1 MLESLTDKFSG
12 VFRSLSGRGRIS
24 EENIRESMREVRT
37 ALLEADVNFKVV
49 KEFTDKVVEKA
60 IGQEVIRSLQ
70 PGQLMVKI
78 VYDELVELLGPV
90 DTRIYFVQ
98 PPPTVI
104 MMCGLQ
110 GSGKTTTCG
119 KLAKFL
125 LAKGHHPLLAAADL
139 QRPAAV
145 EQLRVLGEQVG
156 VPVYTDP
163 NKVAPHGEVAKG
175 AAVAVCRAAIA
186 QARTTGRDI
195 VILDTAGR
203 LHIDDELM
211 GELRDINTQLKPHQI
226 YLVLDAMSGQDAVN
240 SAKAFNEQ
248 LEIDGLIL
256 TKFDSDTRG
265 GALLSAK
272 MVTGKPVKFLGVG
285 EKLDRLEEFRP
296 EGMAQRILGM
306 GDIVGLVTEA
316 MEKFDQDETAR
327 LQAKME
333 KGEFTLD
340 DFMAQMSQVKKLG
353 PMGKVMGM
361 IPGMS
366 EMTRQMNM
374 NESDVEGQMGRMRA
388 IYDSMSKKERAKPD
402 MLDGQRR
409 RRVARGAGVELN
421 EVSQFI
427 KQFEMTRDMMRAV
440 GGMGMMGKMKLMK
453 HLMKGD
459 LSGLG
464 MPGGPMIKTKKS
476 GFMEKKDRNKKKK
489 KR

>member
-1 MLESLTDKFSG
+1 MLETLSDRLGG

-24 EENIRESMREVRT
+24 EENIREAMREVRS
-37 ALLEADVNFKVV
+37 ALLEADVNFQVV
-49 KEFTDKVVEKA
+49 KDFTENVVQKA
-60 IGQEVIRSLQ
+60 LGQEVIKSLQ
-70 PGQLMVKI
+70 PGQLMVKL
-78 VYDELVELLGPV
+78 VYDELVALMGPV
-90 DTRIYFVQ
+90 DTRIYLVQ
-98 PPPTVI
+98 PPPTIV

-119 KLAKFL
+119 KLAKYL
-125 LAKGHHPLLAAADL
+125 LSKGHHPLLAAADL

-163 NKVAPHGEVAKG
+163 TKVAPHGEVAKG
-175 AAVAVCRAAIA
+175 SAVAVCRAAVNEA
-186 QARTTGRDI
+186 KNTGRDI

-211 GELRDINTQLKPHQI
+211 GELRDVRSQVRPHQI

-248 LEIDGLIL
+248 LEVDGLIL

-272 MVTGKPVKFLGVG
+272 IVTGKPVKFLGVG

-306 GDIVGLVTEA
+306 GDIVGLVSEA

-333 KGEFTLD
+333 KGRFTLD

-374 NESDVEGQMGRMRA
+374 NEGDIEKQMGHMRA
-388 IYDSMSKKERAKPD
+388 IYDSMTRKERGNTD
-402 MLDGQRR
+402 LMDGSRR

-427 KQFEMTRDMMRAV
+427 KQFEQSRDMMKAV
-440 GGMGMMGKMKLMK
+440 GGMGMMGRMKLMK
-453 HLMKGD
+453 GLMSGD
-459 LSGLG
+459 LASLG
-464 MPGGPMIKTKKS
+464 MPGGPMLRTKKS

-489 KR
+489 RR

>member
-1 MLESLTDKFSG
+1 MLDALTERFSG

-24 EENIRESMREVRT
+24 EENIREALRDVRT
-37 ALLEADVNFKVV
+37 ALLEADVNHKVV
-49 KEFTDKVVEKA
+49 KDFTDAVVEKA

-78 VYDELVELLGPV
+78 VYDELVNLLGPV
-90 DTRIYFVQ
+90 DTRIYLVQ

-110 GSGKTTTCG
+110 GSGKTTTSG
-119 KLAKFL
+119 KLAKML
-125 LAKGHHPLLAAADL
+125 VAKGHHPLLAAADL
-139 QRPAAV
+139 QRPAAI

-163 NKVAPHGEVAKG
+163 TKAAAHGNVAKG

-186 QARTTGRDI
+186 QAKSTGRDV

-203 LHIDDELM
+203 LHIDDDLM
-211 GELRDINTQLKPHQI
+211 GELRDVEQQIKPHQI
-226 YLVLDAMSGQDAVN
+226 YLVLDSMSGQDAVN
-240 SAKAFNEQ
+240 SAKAFNDQ

-272 MVTGKPVKFLGVG
+272 MVTGKPVKFLGMG
-285 EKLDRLEEFRP
+285 EKLEMLEEFRP

-306 GDIVGLVTEA
+306 GDILGLVNEA
-316 MEKFDQDETAR
+316 MTKFDQDETKR
-327 LQAKME
+327 LQEKME
-333 KGEFTLD
+333 KGNFTLD
-340 DFMAQMSQVKKLG
+340 DFMAQMGQVKKLG

-366 EMTRQMNM
+366 ELTKNMGM
-374 NESDVEGQMGRMRA
+374 NEGDVEGQMGRMRA
-388 IYDSMSKKERAKPD
+388 IYDSMNKKERANTD
-402 MLDGQRR
+402 LLDGNRR
-409 RRVARGAGVELN
+409 RRVARGAGVEVN
-421 EVSQFI
+421 EVGQFV
-427 KQFEMTRDMMRAV
+427 KQFEMSRDMMRAV
-440 GGMGMMGKMKLMK
+440 GGMGMMGRLRLMK
-453 HLMKGD
+453 ALAGGG
-459 LSGLG
+459 LANLG
-464 MPGGPMIKTKKS
+464 MPGGPMLKTKKS

-489 KR
+489 RR